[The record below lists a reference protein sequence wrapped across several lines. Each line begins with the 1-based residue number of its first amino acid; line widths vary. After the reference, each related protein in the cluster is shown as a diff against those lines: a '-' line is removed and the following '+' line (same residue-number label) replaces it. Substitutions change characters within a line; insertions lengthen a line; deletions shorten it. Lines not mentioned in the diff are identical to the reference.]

1 MTGQRNKNFSLSG
14 LLFLYFFLCS
24 LSIPYAQEPENNLIN
39 SMNSSQIRFKQ
50 EFNTYIWNYNF
61 NTFKIV
67 KDRWHFLFAE
77 KFSSSLLNL
86 SHNNDKW
93 KDDQNLNVKLG
104 YFLLPSLTI
113 QSQLASVVFLDK
125 QSGFNNDIRTHQGNI
140 GIEYTPLPNTR
151 IFSQIGPKWDN
162 RFGQNDQG
170 YNYNFEIS
178 AKNFQWEKYENSLDF
193 LLGKDQFSQRQN
205 HDLNLQ
211 YNVSREFVPGTTD
224 SLQVVTSNQ
233 RRDNYTSNTGDIES
247 LMENIKGVNNVLL
260 YKLSK
265 NMDMRLNNGMYF
277 KDVEILSS
285 YQDVEQK
292 RRKRSDQRFS
302 HDLLLVMKRT
312 KVKGLM
318 QFSYWSQKQVYDI
331 DLGKSNVPFSR
342 RTAFVTPNNESN
354 RFMFVSGLSAN
365 VTNNDSLYS
374 YISISRFQYDTPDTN
389 NFDDRDEL
397 RINSR
402 FIAFH
407 KLSPVLNFEVQA
419 SVNLYHMVYIFGERS
434 ADNNW
439 NRIFLLR
446 PIIHF
451 YPDERFNLK
460 QSFEVLA
467 NYVDYDFVDK
477 SVLTKSFVFRK
488 FSVDDSLQYSITP
501 RTTLLFDFR
510 LQLEEN
516 GQLSWGEWT
525 EKVLLSRSNQW
536 LHFFVNYQPY
546 KYFRIAPGYSYYI
559 RQEWHHNTN
568 QTGIEKKEKTG
579 SYTSQGPV
587 LRLYY
592 VPSKKIKIIFD
603 AIRYKVNP
611 PDQREYFIN
620 NIELMLNWT
629 F

>member
-1 MTGQRNKNFSLSG
+1 MAGYRKKFFSSSG
-14 LLFLYFFLCS
+14 LLFLYFFICGLNV
-24 LSIPYAQEPENNLIN
+24 LYAQEPENQIFNSIN
-39 SMNSSQIRFKQ
+39 GSQIGFKQ
-50 EFNTYIWNYNF
+50 EFNTYIWNYNL
-61 NTFKIV
+61 NTYKIV
-67 KDRWHFLFAE
+67 RDRWRFLFAE
-77 KFSSSLLNL
+77 KFRSSLLNL
-86 SHNNDKW
+86 SKDNDKW
-93 KDDQNLNVKLG
+93 KDDQNLNVKLD
-104 YFLLPSLTI
+104 YFLFPSLTI
-113 QSQLASVVFLDK
+113 QSRLASVVFLDK
-125 QSGFNNDIRTHQGNI
+125 QSGFNNDIRTHQGNV
-140 GIEYTPLPNTR
+140 GIEYAPFANTR
-151 IFSQIGPKWDN
+151 LFTQIGPKWDN

-170 YNYNFEIS
+170 YNYSFEVS

-193 LLGKDQFSQRQN
+193 MLGKDQFSQRQN
-205 HDLNLQ
+205 HDLNLL

-233 RRDNYTSNTGDIES
+233 RRDNYTSDTGDIES
-247 LMENIKGVNNVLL
+247 LRENIKGVNNVLL

-265 NMDMRLNNGMYF
+265 NMDMRLKNGMYF

-285 YQDVEQK
+285 FQDVEQK
-292 RRKRSDQRFS
+292 RRKRNDQRFS
-302 HDLLLVMKRT
+302 HDLLLVMKQE
-312 KVKGLM
+312 KVRGQM
-318 QFSYWSQKQVYDI
+318 QLSYWSQKQVYDI
-331 DLGKSNVPFSR
+331 DVGKSNLPFSQ

-374 YISISRFQYDTPDTN
+374 YFSISKFQYDTPDTN
-389 NFDDRDEL
+389 NFVDRDEL

-402 FIAFH
+402 LIAFH
-407 KLSPVLNFEVQA
+407 KFSPVLSFEVQA

-446 PIIHF
+446 PIIHY
-451 YPDERFNLK
+451 YPVEQFKLK

-467 NYVDYDFVDK
+467 NYVDYDFEDK

-488 FSVDDSLQYSITP
+488 FSVDDSLQYGVTS
-501 RTTLLFDFR
+501 RTSLLFDFR

-516 GQLSWGEWT
+516 GQLSWEEWK
-525 EKVLLSRSNQW
+525 ERVLLSRRNQW

-546 KYFRIAPGYSYYI
+546 PYFRIAPGYSYYI
-559 RQEWHHNTN
+559 REEWRHNTN
-568 QTGIEKKEKTG
+568 LTGVEKKEKTG

-592 VPSKKIKIIFD
+592 IPSKKVKIIFD

-620 NIELMLNWT
+620 NIELILNWT